1 LRKYG
6 LDKETAPAAV
16 THPEAPDQEELLLIK
31 QSLQRNAVK
40 DELKRT
46 VLREAQD
53 RYLRAVMNDDERLV
67 VIERIKRLRLD
78 LGL

>member
-1 LRKYG
+1 M
-6 LDKETAPAAV
+6 DSAT
-16 THPEAPDQEELLLIK
+16 I
-31 QSLQRNAVK
+31 QRNAVK
-40 DELKRT
+40 DELKRA

>member
-1 LRKYG
+1 M
-6 LDKETAPAAV
+6 APQVLV
-16 THPEAPDQEELLLIK
+16 TPRSPDQEEMLLIK